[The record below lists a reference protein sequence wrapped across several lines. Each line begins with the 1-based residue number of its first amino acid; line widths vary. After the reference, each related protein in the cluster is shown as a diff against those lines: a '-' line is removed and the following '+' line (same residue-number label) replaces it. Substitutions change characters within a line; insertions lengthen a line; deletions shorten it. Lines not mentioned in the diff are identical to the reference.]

1 MSFWFIAELLHLKC
15 IKKDWNHLLCLLIGT
30 TQGIQVSLKRAH
42 DNL

>member
-15 IKKDWNHLLCLLIGT
+15 IKKDWNHLCLLIGT